1 MGEDGGSS
9 ALARFIGSSAAALVA
24 ETATLPTDVAKT
36 RLQTDT
42 AGKYSGSLFT
52 CLRSTAAEEGVGALW
67 KGLQPALIRQVCYS
81 SLAMVLFEPI
91 RDLMV
96 KKGEEPNFVQRL
108 MAGGTAGSLAISV
121 FNPTEVIKT
130 QMMTYTGSGK
140 APSMISIA
148 RSVVQKDGVLGL
160 WAGLRPNIARTFLV
174 NAAEL
179 GTYDQ
184 AKSMLVSAVGE
195 GPVAHIGASGIAGVT
210 SALTST
216 PADVV
221 KTRLMNDA
229 GGQQRYTGMLHATRT
244 IFAEEGVG
252 ALYAGF
258 YPIVVRKV
266 AWCTAFF
273 VCFEQVKT
281 LVDESG
287 DTK

>member
-1 MGEDGGSS
+1 
-9 ALARFIGSSAAALVA
+9 
-24 ETATLPTDVAKT
+24 
-36 RLQTDT
+36 
-42 AGKYSGSLFT
+42 
-52 CLRSTAAEEGVGALW
+52 
-67 KGLQPALIRQVCYS
+67 
-81 SLAMVLFEPI
+81 
-91 RDLMV
+91 
-96 KKGEEPNFVQRL
+96 
-108 MAGGTAGSLAISV
+108 
-121 FNPTEVIKT
+121 
-130 QMMTYTGSGK
+130 MMTHTGSGS
-140 APSMISIA
+140 APSMVSIA

-244 IFAEEGVG
+244 IFAEEGAG

-258 YPIVVRKV
+258 YPIGTV
-266 AWCTAFF
+266 APTNLP
-273 VCFEQVKT
+273 
-281 LVDESG
+281 LVLR
-287 DTK
+287 

>member
-1 MGEDGGSS
+1 
-9 ALARFIGSSAAALVA
+9 
-24 ETATLPTDVAKT
+24 
-36 RLQTDT
+36 
-42 AGKYSGSLFT
+42 
-52 CLRSTAAEEGVGALW
+52 
-67 KGLQPALIRQVCYS
+67 
-81 SLAMVLFEPI
+81 
-91 RDLMV
+91 
-96 KKGEEPNFVQRL
+96 
-108 MAGGTAGSLAISV
+108 
-121 FNPTEVIKT
+121 
-130 QMMTYTGSGK
+130 MMTYSGSGK
-140 APSMISIA
+140 APSMVGIA

-229 GGQQRYTGMLHATRT
+229 GGQQRYTGMIHATRT
-244 IFAEEGVG
+244 IFAEEGAS

-258 YPIVVRKV
+258 YPIGTHANNCASLSLVSLMLISVALTVMVAVVRKV

-273 VCFEQVKT
+273 VCFEQVKS
-281 LVDESG
+281 LVDQSG

>member
-1 MGEDGGSS
+1 
-9 ALARFIGSSAAALVA
+9 
-24 ETATLPTDVAKT
+24 
-36 RLQTDT
+36 
-42 AGKYSGSLFT
+42 
-52 CLRSTAAEEGVGALW
+52 
-67 KGLQPALIRQVCYS
+67 
-81 SLAMVLFEPI
+81 
-91 RDLMV
+91 
-96 KKGEEPNFVQRL
+96 
-108 MAGGTAGSLAISV
+108 
-121 FNPTEVIKT
+121 
-130 QMMTYTGSGK
+130 MTYTAGGQ

-148 RSVVQKDGVLGL
+148 RDVVQKDGVLGL

-184 AKSMLVSAVGE
+184 AKSVLVSAVGE

-229 GGQQRYTGMLHATRT
+229 GGQQRYTGMIHATKT

-258 YPIVVRKV
+258 YPIGAHRHDQSYILYIRL
-266 AWCTAFF
+266 C
-273 VCFEQVKT
+273 
-281 LVDESG
+281 LLLN
-287 DTK
+287 